1 MSADQPLGWS
11 NARVFV
17 TDEYRSAKLNTDLHE
32 FGALKFVFIRVH
44 SWLKIAQEDRGVLK
58 HRVPKEVCRPL
69 G

>member
-11 NARVFV
+11 NARVFA
-17 TDEYRSAKLNTDLHE
+17 TDEHTDLHE
-32 FGALKFVFIRVH
+32 FGALRFVFIRVH